1 MKEKKQ
7 QKHNIKIIKAIEE
20 IIDIEQFEKLNNDE
34 KDKYLINKKIY
45 LEYDDSNNPT
55 YNFPLNKKEYLFN
68 LTKKVNTKAYHI
80 NFELINNFFDYLFKH
95 YLNSESEIEDLKFY
109 LEKKLDKKSSLKFL
123 QKKYRKNLKIIEAN
137 PEYRLLFKKDYVLV
151 FGETFFLTN
160 ELKTHIMYNE
170 GFTQMLLS
178 HLCGY
183 GTMESMLLV
192 KKWSKAIIA
201 KNIMEFCK
209 YELKKINK
217 NNKKISETKPKNKT
231 EKPSY
236 YPLVFINLEKENL
249 FKKYLKS
256 INAIDKNNKPVTGV
270 FQAACNAF
278 FKNAKAMQNDKFITS
293 EQIFQTGRNENKFI
307 AMLINEKYL
316 PKTTT
321 KLSNPKNYNNI
332 AINFI
337 KSHCGIKKNKVRT
350 L

>member
-1 MKEKKQ
+1 MKEEKQ
-7 QKHNIKIIKAIEE
+7 QKNSIKIIKAIEE

-55 YNFPLNKKEYLFN
+55 FNFSPNKKEYLFN
-68 LTKKVNTKAYHI
+68 LTKKINTKAYHI
-80 NFELINNFFDYLFKH
+80 NFELIDIFFDFMFKH

-109 LEKKLDKKSSLKFL
+109 LEKKLDKKSRLKFL
-123 QKKYRKNLKIIEAN
+123 EKKYRKNLKIIESN
-137 PEYRLLFKKDYVLV
+137 SEYRLLFEKDYVLV

-160 ELKTHIMYNE
+160 ELKTHVVYNE
-170 GFTQMLLS
+170 GFTQMLLL

-192 KKWSKAIIA
+192 EKWSKAIIA

-209 YELKKINK
+209 YELEKT
-217 NNKKISETKPKNKT
+217 NKKIPENKTKIET
-231 EKPSY
+231 EKPSN

-256 INAIDKNNKPVTGV
+256 IKAIDINNKPVKNV
-270 FQAACNAF
+270 FQPACNAF
-278 FKNAKAMQNDKFITS
+278 FKNAKAMQNDKIMTS

-307 AMLINEKYL
+307 AMLINENYL

-337 KSHCGIKKNKVRT
+337 KES